1 MPKYARG
8 SKAYGFCDRCSFRY
22 PLSQL
27 YEQYIDQFRSNLL
40 VCWQD
45 LDIDHEQLQT
55 ENVKTGDPVGLRDP
69 RPDLTQAES
78 REFFGYSPVASLLSR
93 SAIGSTTVSVT

>member
-1 MPKYARG
+1 MTRYARG
-8 SKAYGFCDRCSFRY
+8 SKAFGQCDRCGLRY
-22 PLSQL
+22 PLSKL

-40 VCWQD
+40 VCRQD

-55 ENVKTGDPVGLRDP
+55 ENVKTDDPIGLKDP

-78 REFFGYSPVASLLSR
+78 REFFGYNPVAALLVR
-93 SAIGSTTVSVT
+93 SAIGTTTVSVT